1 MTAISDETLRKK
13 CDLEPWVKQK
23 SGHIKFGTVPEQF
36 EAMAKLM
43 PENSPEQQNF
53 IDAATRA
60 RDIYRE
66 QIIAQFN
73 PDQITEAGVKQMCKD
88 EPWTTAHRVEDVATG
103 KFGYVIEKFK
113 NARNMFAEGS
123 HEHAMYDN
131 ALTTARGEYFA
142 QMHDMSRRFAT
153 GKKRAAVEEMNGTLF
168 AMSHRLED
176 NGTYVGNRLYTLCEL
191 KGEYFRMTGEV
202 IKRSAVTEQFSALG
216 AKITKLAP

>member
-1 MTAISDETLRKK
+1 MTVISDETLRKK
-13 CDLEPWVKQK
+13 CDFEPWVKQK
-23 SGHIKFGTVPEQF
+23 NGHIKFGAVPEQF

-43 PENSPEQQNF
+43 PEGSPEQQDF
-53 IDAATRA
+53 TDAAARA

-66 QIIAQFN
+66 QIIAQF
-73 PDQITEAGVKQMCKD
+73 DHSQISETVVVQMCKD

-123 HEHAMYDN
+123 HEYAMYDN

-142 QMHDMSRRFAT
+142 QMHAMSRRFAT
-153 GKKRAAVEEMNGTLF
+153 GKPRAEVEKMNGSLF
-168 AMSHRLED
+168 AMAHRLED

-191 KGEYFRMTGEV
+191 NGEYFRMTGEV
-202 IKRSAVTEQFSALG
+202 IKRSPGADQYSALG